1 MKTKLDV
8 LLGLQWGDEGKG
20 KIVDYLSPR
29 YDVIARFQGGA
40 NAGHTLKI
48 EGKTHVLHLI
58 PSGIFHEDKINIIGN
73 GVVID
78 PVIFKEE
85 CDGLSALN
93 VDFMKRLM
101 IAKKAHLIL
110 PSHRMLDAVYERSK
124 SADKKIGTT
133 LKGIGPAYTDKTAR
147 LGIRVGDVL
156 SKDFMMKYN
165 LLKMNHLN
173 IAQMYNFN
181 VDDFEIDKKSFAE
194 YETEWFLAIEY
205 LKKFNL
211 VECENVINNMLD
223 NGKKILA
230 EGAQGTMLDVDY
242 GTYPY
247 VTSSNTMSAG
257 VCTGLGIAPQRVGR
271 VFGISK
277 AYCTRVGTGPFPTEL
292 FDETG
297 EILRKNGGE
306 FGATT
311 GRPRRCGWIDLV
323 QLKYSVMINGVTD
336 LIITKPDVMND
347 FDKVLACTSY
357 KINGNSLSD
366 FPYDIEDDDLKPVYS
381 EYRGWKTYL
390 PYDKGF
396 DNLPEDFKNY
406 ISELKNFLDVKI
418 FLISTGPGREE
429 TLVVEE

>member
-257 VCTGLGIAPQRVGR
+257 VCTGLGL
-271 VFGISK
+271 S
-277 AYCTRVGTGPFPTEL
+277 
-292 FDETG
+292 
-297 EILRKNGGE
+297 
-306 FGATT
+306 
-311 GRPRRCGWIDLV
+311 
-323 QLKYSVMINGVTD
+323 
-336 LIITKPDVMND
+336 LIHI
-347 FDKVLACTSY
+347 
-357 KINGNSLSD
+357 
-366 FPYDIEDDDLKPVYS
+366 
-381 EYRGWKTYL
+381 
-390 PYDKGF
+390 
-396 DNLPEDFKNY
+396 
-406 ISELKNFLDVKI
+406 
-418 FLISTGPGREE
+418 
-429 TLVVEE
+429 